1 MTGSTKLNV
10 ANQQQGSATWIIHL
24 KLLFVAVAWGL
35 GWTAGRVMA
44 LNMPPVSAA
53 WLRYIIAIPCLMA
66 WMVYL
71 EGWRVPT
78 KQEWRKIILIG
89 ILSTFLYQT
98 FFMYGMKW
106 TAAGDASLVIA
117 FNPLFTALLAIP
129 LLGNKI
135 TNRLGWGLLL
145 GVGGILVIFTQ
156 SPNVN
161 IPANERILGDTLIAI
176 AALVWAFASIQIK
189 KAMNNPTSDSIK
201 PLTPLAITVWASIV
215 GLAFLTPWAGVETY
229 QHGIPIIDIYTW
241 AAIVFLAIGSTVI
254 SYVWFAQGIK
264 ELGESYAA
272 LYVYLVPPFGIISGW
287 VLLDEKLGWSLL
299 IALMLIIGG
308 VALAQSEAKQE
319 PSQTITENL

>member
-189 KAMNNPTSDSIK
+189 K
-201 PLTPLAITVWASIV
+201 
-215 GLAFLTPWAGVETY
+215 
-229 QHGIPIIDIYTW
+229 
-241 AAIVFLAIGSTVI
+241 
-254 SYVWFAQGIK
+254 
-264 ELGESYAA
+264 
-272 LYVYLVPPFGIISGW
+272 
-287 VLLDEKLGWSLL
+287 
-299 IALMLIIGG
+299 
-308 VALAQSEAKQE
+308 
-319 PSQTITENL
+319 